1 MTTTRPRLRPLRE
14 ERGWTQ
20 QEVAEQLSRL
30 AWLRRREH
38 VGVNADMVA
47 KWERGEK
54 RPSPRY
60 RELLCLLFGA
70 DAQALGIGGAAQH
83 EAWARSEVDDSSLIA
98 TLGGAASLLDQFG
111 AAGAIL
117 QPRMFGVWKDELM
130 ERRSLLKLI
139 GLATTA
145 SFASTSGADL
155 SRSGEPT
162 PETAQDLDHLADR
175 YQVLYHSTA
184 PAVLLTPVM
193 AHLETVRDLLWQ
205 GGAAPMRR
213 RLFANRA
220 RVATLAGRLAFFDL
234 QDPLSARGFYNLALE
249 SAHEAGDQL
258 QAAAALAHMAF
269 IPAADHSFTAAADYL
284 RGAARH
290 AAKRPENRVTSWLHA
305 IESEIQANAGSHTAA
320 LAAVD
325 RARETLANPGLTAD
339 LPWFDYYDDTRLSGF
354 AGYAMLRAGK
364 HEESR
369 TALAD
374 ALERLPRTAVKQR
387 AVFLADIATVELS
400 RGDLDQGCL
409 VAGEA
414 AEELLRAGYATGFD
428 RLRDFRSSVEPWSN
442 STPVRVLDEQL
453 AALG

>member
-1 MTTTRPRLRPLRE
+1 
-14 ERGWTQ
+14 
-20 QEVAEQLSRL
+20 
-30 AWLRRREH
+30 
-38 VGVNADMVA
+38 
-47 KWERGEK
+47 
-54 RPSPRY
+54 
-60 RELLCLLFGA
+60 
-70 DAQALGIGGAAQH
+70 
-83 EAWARSEVDDSSLIA
+83 
-98 TLGGAASLLDQFG
+98 
-111 AAGAIL
+111 
-117 QPRMFGVWKDELM
+117 
-130 ERRSLLKLI
+130 
-139 GLATTA
+139 
-145 SFASTSGADL
+145 
-155 SRSGEPT
+155 
-162 PETAQDLDHLADR
+162 
-175 YQVLYHSTA
+175 
-184 PAVLLTPVM
+184 
-193 AHLETVRDLLWQ
+193 
-205 GGAAPMRR
+205 
-213 RLFANRA
+213 
-220 RVATLAGRLAFFDL
+220 
-234 QDPLSARGFYNLALE
+234 
-249 SAHEAGDQL
+249 
-258 QAAAALAHMAF
+258 MAF

-325 RARETLANPGLTAD
+325 RAREALASPGLTAD

-354 AGYAMLRAGK
+354 AGYAMLRAGR

-374 ALERLPRTAVKQR
+374 ALGRLPRTAVKQR

-442 STPVRVLDEQL
+442 STPVRALDEQL